1 MPLPNGNPAGNGLYG
16 AFSQPAASFRMNFSI
31 GRCYLMSAISLI
43 DKRRSIQANSQPWA
57 FSWLATYFSKAISPP
72 KPPTQTPLS
81 CMIGGKFTLVVAIMT
96 HLPQQIAPLKS
107 WDEFEDL
114 CCVLFQKEWGTAQK
128 YGRYGQVQQGVD
140 VFGQNRHDGDQW
152 YGVACKGENTQFGAK
167 LTAREID
174 HELAKADT
182 FTPRLA
188 HWIIAT
194 TAPVDVKLQ
203 EYVHK
208 LTSHRKALGL
218 CPVTVYGWGDIET
231 LLLKHLDV
239 TQRFY
244 PAHFEQ
250 IASAPKFHVPQ
261 GFHLS
266 DYFSDPL
273 HHLPTLRQQLL
284 AQGRTAVP
292 AKANLQGMGGVGKT
306 QLALKYSYEFR
317 QSYTGVWWFSAE
329 TQGSLESD
337 CLLFCEKQGIPVAQN
352 EAPGS
357 AVRNWLA
364 GQENW
369 LLVYDNAEDVKMV
382 RPFLPQSGKHHVLL
396 TSRNPHWDGM
406 KSLPLGVWNEAQ
418 GLSFLRA
425 RLGNGCGNGIGSD
438 VSDDAV
444 LKALFNA
451 LDGLPLAL
459 EQACA
464 YILISK
470 IPLAKY
476 ITFLAQ
482 HETATRL
489 LKREDGSGCN
499 RSVLAALSLA
509 FDQLSEAA
517 KALLKLCSW
526 MAAEP
531 IPAFLFTEQP
541 DKLPAAL
548 RAAAQD
554 ELVWRETLA
563 ELEKYALCQI
573 APLVLNDHAG
583 NRGEEMVCL
592 NFHRLTQAAARVGS
606 HSKETMLILALP
618 EDCSMPTNWPRC
630 KVLLPHVLYMAD
642 NYQEGCDLSVQFG
655 NLLARLATYLQY
667 GPALYQTALP
677 LFQRALAITEKA
689 MGPEHRDTRMHMNN
703 LAGLHRA
710 MGDYDAA
717 LPLLQ
722 RILEIA
728 ERVHGSEHPETES
741 CLNNLAM
748 LYRTKGNYGAAL
760 PLYKRALAIV
770 EKVQGPEHPDTGSYL
785 NNLAAV
791 YYTMGEYAHALPL
804 VERALVIAEKMLGPE
819 HPEVGTS
826 LNNLGQLYYAMGDYS
841 NALLLCQRALSIA
854 ERTLGP
860 EHPYTV
866 TRLNNLA
873 ELYRATGDYRAA
885 LPLFQRALAIAEKA
899 QGPEHPETGT
909 RLNNL
914 AGLYESTG
922 DNEVAL
928 SLYQRALAIAEKT
941 QGTEHPETGTC
952 LNNLALLHYT
962 NGDYDA
968 ALPLYQ
974 RALAIA
980 EKTQGKEHPETGT
993 SLNNLA
999 LLYKSMGEYDAAL
1012 PLYERALAI
1021 AEKAQGPE
1029 HFATVTSLNNLA
1041 ALHYAMG
1048 KFDKAQSLLQ
1058 EALARAEKSLGAGHP
1073 STAIFREN
1081 LAQLNEVMRQAE

>member
-1 MPLPNGNPAGNGLYG
+1 MSCAPCWCRIAVLLQIYRQWH
-16 AFSQPAASFRMNFSI
+16 FSGM
-31 GRCYLMSAISLI
+31 LEDSAKTNLIS
-43 DKRRSIQANSQPWA
+43 
-57 FSWLATYFSKAISPP
+57 
-72 KPPTQTPLS
+72 
-81 CMIGGKFTLVVAIMT
+81 IMT
-96 HLPQQIAPLKS
+96 HLPLQLAPPKS
-107 WDEFEDL
+107 WEVFEDL
-114 CCVLFQKEWGTAQK
+114 CRALFQEEWGTAQK
-128 YGRYGQVQQGVD
+128 HGRHGQVQQGVD

-152 YGVACKGENTQFGAK
+152 YGVACKMKNTQLGAK

-174 HELAKADT
+174 LELEKADV

-188 HWIIAT
+188 HWLIAT
-194 TAPVDVKLQ
+194 TATVDVKLQ
-203 EYVHK
+203 EYARE
-208 LTSHRKALGL
+208 LTTQRKARGL

-231 LLLKHLDV
+231 LLLKHLAV

-250 IASAPKFHVPQ
+250 IASAPKFYVPQ

-273 HHLPTLRQQLL
+273 HNLDTLRQQLL
-284 AQGRTAVP
+284 AQGRTAVL
-292 AKANLQGMGGVGKT
+292 AKASLQGMGGVGKT
-306 QLALKYSYEFR
+306 QLALKYCHEFR
-317 QSYTGVWWFSAE
+317 QSYVGVWWFRAE

-382 RPFLPQSGKHHVLL
+382 RPFLPQSGRHHVLL

-425 RLGNGCGNGIGSD
+425 RLANGCGNGMGND

-444 LKALFNA
+444 LKALFKA

-464 YILISK
+464 YILSRK
-470 IPLAKY
+470 IPVANY
-476 ITFLAQ
+476 ITFLTQ

-489 LKREDGSGCN
+489 LKREDDSGCN

-509 FDQLSEAA
+509 FDQLSAAA

-541 DKLPAAL
+541 DKLPEAL
-548 RAAAQD
+548 RVAAKD
-554 ELVWRETLA
+554 ESVWRETLA

-573 APLVLNDHAG
+573 APRVLNDHAG
-583 NRGEEMVCL
+583 NRGEEIDCL

-618 EDCSMPTNWPRC
+618 EDCSLPTNWPRC
-630 KVLLPHVLYMAD
+630 KVLMPHVLYMAD
-642 NYQEGCDLSVQFG
+642 NCQEGSDLPIQFG
-655 NLLARLATYLQY
+655 NLLSRLATYLQY

-677 LFQRALAITEKA
+677 LFQQALAIAEKA
-689 MGPEHRDTRMHMNN
+689 LGPEHRDTGMHMNN
-703 LAGLHRA
+703 LAGLYRV
-710 MGDYDAA
+710 MDDYDAA

-722 RILEIA
+722 RILAIA
-728 ERVHGSEHPETES
+728 ETVHGAEHPEVET

-748 LYRTKGNYGAAL
+748 LYRTKGDYGAAL

-770 EKVQGPEHPDTGSYL
+770 EKAQGPEHPDTGSYL

-804 VERALVIAEKMLGPE
+804 VKRALMIAEKILGPE

-841 NALLLCQRALSIA
+841 NALPLCQRALSIA
-854 ERTLGP
+854 EQTLGP

-873 ELYRATGDYRAA
+873 ELYRATGDNGTA
-885 LPLFQRALAIAEKA
+885 LLLFQNALAIAEKA

-922 DNEVAL
+922 NNEVAL
-928 SLYQRALAIAEKT
+928 ALYQRALAIAEKT
-941 QGTEHPETGTC
+941 QGMEHPETGTC

-962 NGDYDA
+962 NGDYDE

-980 EKTQGKEHPETGT
+980 EKSQGPEHPETGT

-999 LLYKSMGEYDAAL
+999 LLYKSMGEYDKAL

-1021 AEKAQGPE
+1021 AEKAQWPE
-1029 HFATVTSLNNLA
+1029 HTATVTSLNNLA

-1048 KFDKAQSLLQ
+1048 KFDKAQLLLQ
-1058 EALARAEKSLGAGHP
+1058 EALARAEKSLGAEHP
-1073 STAIFREN
+1073 NTAIFREN
-1081 LAQLNEVMRQAE
+1081 LTQLNEVMRQTE